1 MLKTRVVGVV
11 LVRGGVTVQSIG
23 FRTFLPVGRP
33 EIAIEYLDRWG
44 IDEIVLLQTDAG
56 GGGGPVLASQV
67 ALWAKQCHVPLSGG
81 GGISDVSTVQE
92 LIHAGADKVVLN
104 SALISTPEVLTQ
116 AAERF
121 GSQCVV
127 ASIDARRGGDGRYMT
142 YVQGGRVATGATA
155 SELAARAEALGA
167 GEILITSIDRDG
179 SKQGFDLGL
188 TRETVRAVRIPV
200 IACGG
205 AGHPAH
211 LREAMQTGAAAVA
224 AANFFHFTEHSVV
237 VAKRAL
243 VEAGEPVRL
252 DSYVSYE
259 GCRMDA
265 AGRATKLADD
275 RLEALRFQY
284 IPEEVI

>member
-1 MLKTRVVGVV
+1 MLKTRIVGVV
-11 LVRGGVTVQSIG
+11 LVRGGITVQSIG

-44 IDEIVLLQTDAG
+44 IDEIVLLQTDSSRRG
-56 GGGGPVLASQV
+56 SRVLGSQV
-67 ALWAKQCHVPLSGG
+67 SLWAKQCHVPLSVG
-81 GGISDVSTVQE
+81 GGISDVTDVQE

-104 SALISTPEVLTQ
+104 SALISTPEVLTR
-116 AAERF
+116 AAELF

-127 ASIDARRGGDGRYMT
+127 ASIDARRGEDGRYMT

-179 SKQGFDLGL
+179 SKQGLDLDL
-188 TRETVRAVRIPV
+188 THEIVQSVRIPV

-205 AGHPAH
+205 AGHPTH

-237 VAKRAL
+237 VSKRAL
-243 VEAGEPVRL
+243 VDAGAPVRL
-252 DSYVSYE
+252 DSYLSYDRC
-259 GCRMDA
+259 GLDV
-265 AGRATKLADD
+265 AGRATKLPDD